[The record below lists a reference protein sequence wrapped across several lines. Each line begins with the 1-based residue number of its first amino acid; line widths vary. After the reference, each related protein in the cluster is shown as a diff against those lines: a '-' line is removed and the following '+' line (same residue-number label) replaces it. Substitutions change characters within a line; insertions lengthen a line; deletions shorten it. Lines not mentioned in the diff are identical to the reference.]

1 MQLYDMLIE
10 SCENFKKWTVK
21 YRNSLPNSAFTIIE
35 PAYLNGETLDKRA
48 RHLPYRDITGKIDK
62 PHLRNAL
69 ARANQIKPITDSI
82 TTKDLRKQAKSRLEK
97 IKKEVGW

>member
-1 MQLYDMLIE
+1 MKLYDILIE
-10 SCENFKKWTVK
+10 SCESFKKWTVK

-35 PAYLNGETLDKRA
+35 PAYLSGETLDKRA
-48 RHLPYRDITGKIDK
+48 RHLPYKDLSGKIDK

-69 ARANQIKPITDSI
+69 ARANQIKAITNSI
-82 TTKDLRKQAKSRLEK
+82 TTAELRKQAKANLEE